1 MFKSFLISMFAV
13 FLFALGAAGA
23 WFYLQMENTP
33 DLDAQSQ
40 EVQNIAKKPDQPVD
54 PVPRPADETLLDPLP
69 SAVRGPGLDAEKL
82 YQLSVLS
89 EEKRAQLSQYE
100 DRLRDHKLRINAGN
114 ADILAAQREVDGALT
129 QVRSLMDSTD
139 KLLGDV
145 KQAIKELQQQKL
157 EVDKKQA
164 DLKAMEE
171 KVGAGAVK
179 NIKEFA
185 EIIESMP
192 ETEAAMM
199 IKEMWNDGKMDF
211 AIQLLRNI
219 EPRNVAKIIP
229 EIKDVQLMAEI
240 AARYPEAPQVR

>member
-1 MFKSFLISMFAV
+1 MR
-13 FLFALGAAGA
+13 
-23 WFYLQMENTP
+23 E
-33 DLDAQSQ
+33 
-40 EVQNIAKKPDQPVD
+40 
-54 PVPRPADETLLDPLP
+54 ADVT
-69 SAVRGPGLDAEKL
+69 
-82 YQLSVLS
+82 
-89 EEKRAQLSQYE
+89 
-100 DRLRDHKLRINAGN
+100 
-114 ADILAAQREVDGALT
+114 
-129 QVRSLMDSTD
+129 
-139 KLLGDV
+139 
-145 KQAIKELQQQKL
+145 QAIKDLQQQKL